1 MDLLPGLQGAFES
14 MTRMG
19 APPEG
24 LSVAERREWM
34 HDRIDETFTSMNDAR
49 PPLASEVDHRMPVDG
64 GKITLR
70 AYRPDVEGAVPCY
83 LYLHGG
89 GWWLGT
95 LDQSD
100 STCRGIAT
108 DVGCV
113 VVSVDYRLAP
123 EHKFPTAVEDSY
135 AALLWVVEHADDLG
149 IDTSRLAV
157 GGGSAGG
164 NLAAVVSLL
173 ARDRGG
179 PELVLQVLEV
189 AALDFSRGKEQYYDL
204 YLGGEEH
211 ATSPLASPLLA
222 PDLSGLPPAVV
233 TSAEYDPLRT
243 EDAEYAE
250 RLRQAGVDVEERCW
264 EGQFHGSMQLAKL
277 IPDEA
282 REYHTQIVAALRRAF
297 AATEEER

>member
-1 MDLLPGLQGAFES
+1 VL
-14 MTRMG
+14 
-19 APPEG
+19 
-24 LSVAERREWM
+24 
-34 HDRIDETFTSMNDAR
+34 
-49 PPLASEVDHRMPVDG
+49 
-64 GKITLR
+64 
-70 AYRPDVEGAVPCY
+70 PCY

-100 STCRGIAT
+100 SSCRGIAT

-135 AALLWVVEHADDLG
+135 AALLWVVEHADELG
-149 IDTSRLAV
+149 IDASRIAI

-179 PELVLQVLEV
+179 PKLVLQVLEV
-189 AALDFSRGKEQYYDL
+189 AALDFSRPGKEQYYDL
-204 YLGGEEH
+204 YLGSDEH
-211 ATSPLASPLLA
+211 ATNPHASPLLA

-233 TSAEYDPLRT
+233 MSAQYDPLSK

-250 RLRQAGVDVEERCW
+250 RLRHAGVPVEERCW
-264 EGQFHGSMQLAKL
+264 PGQFHGSMQLAKL

-282 REYHTQIVAALRRAF
+282 REYHDQIVDALRRAF
-297 AATEEER
+297 A